1 MIFRRLT
8 LHNFRQ
14 FVGTHEIFF
23 ASEPDRNVTVIHG
36 DNGSGK
42 TTILNAFT
50 WLFYQET
57 SSDFEF
63 PERLASEAGLAEL
76 SPQST
81 LDVYVD
87 LEFEDS
93 GRVYTIRRTTSATK
107 DLEGK
112 RSDSAQTSLRVS
124 FIDETG
130 EVQDPGNPQNFIEHL
145 LPKPLYPFFFFNGER
160 IERLAGPGAYDEV
173 ETGVKVLMDI
183 ELFDRSIAHLEKEIS
198 RRLRDEIAGH
208 SGEEGKQLKVER
220 DKLEEAQSKR
230 RAEVEQNQR
239 NQREMLVEKEEIDK
253 KLALMPELAKLQAE
267 RKSAEDAFAVA
278 QDQLKATVVD
288 LCKVVSRDGYLVIA
302 PRVLTTADELLAKA
316 HETGDLPVK
325 IKRQFVDELLNRQE
339 CICGR
344 PIIVGSKEHDCVG
357 VWRNR
362 AQSDALDAAVT
373 VTKAEIAPLLTRRQ
387 RALDDLD
394 RLQQTRAD
402 LKKAI
407 RGLDEKRDQLSSDIL
422 KITRNQNV
430 EDPDKLEHRRR
441 QIEQAVQTAMLRVND
456 LQREIESEQDE
467 IKRLDERLTKLEKT
481 DEQARIAEKRLV
493 AVNNVAGALK
503 RIRDLRHEN
512 LQADLS
518 ERLSAVW
525 DQIALKDYVCQL
537 GPQYR
542 LTLLKQ
548 IGAETAPVLGTSTGE
563 KQILSLAFVGAL
575 VDKAKSTYEQ
585 YKDDA
590 QRMFRG
596 GLYSIIMDSAF
607 GNLGS
612 DYRRGVAAAI
622 PTLAP
627 QVIVLVSETQ
637 WRVEVEQELNPRIGR
652 EYVLCLYTQKKKE
665 RKVTLRNSDYE
676 YVKQST
682 DGFERTEPV
691 EVKS

>member
-14 FVGTHEIFF
+14 FVGTHDISF

-93 GRVYTIRRTTSATK
+93 GRVYTIRRSTSAAK
-107 DLEGK
+107 DLEG
-112 RSDSAQTSLRVS
+112 RRIDSAQTSLRVS
-124 FIDETG
+124 FIDESG

-183 ELFDRSIAHLEKEIS
+183 ELFDRSITHLEKEIS

-208 SGEEGKQLKVER
+208 SGEEGKQLKVDR
-220 DKLEEAQSKR
+220 DKLEEAQTKR
-230 RAEVEQNQR
+230 RAEVDQIQR

-278 QDQLKATVVD
+278 QDQLKAAIVD

-344 PIIVGSKEHDCVG
+344 PIIAGSKEHECVG

-373 VTKAEIAPLLTRRQ
+373 VTKAEIAPLLMRRQ

-402 LKKAI
+402 LKKSI

-430 EDPDKLEHRRR
+430 EDPEKLEHRRR

-456 LQREIESEQDE
+456 LQREIENEQGE
-467 IKRLDERLTKLEKT
+467 IDSLDERLTKLEKT
-481 DEQARIAEKRLV
+481 DEQARIAEKRLL
-493 AVNNVAGALK
+493 AVNNVAAALK

-525 DQIALKDYVCQL
+525 DQIALKDYVCEL

-596 GLYSIIMDSAF
+596 GMYSIVMDSAF

-627 QVIVLVSETQ
+627 QVMVLVSETQ

-665 RKVTLRNSDYE
+665 RKVTLRNGEYE

-682 DGFERTEPV
+682 DGFERTEPL
-691 EVKS
+691 EVK